1 MKAVR
6 LGSTG
11 IDVSEFFFGAGAIGG
26 IGSAE
31 STRGR
36 GLTVDE
42 GRQRLD
48 EAYAMGIKVID
59 TANSY
64 AGGESERTVGRWLS
78 DTGADVVVTTKV
90 GGRVE
95 PGQHDVSLRAD
106 HIGRQLVR
114 SIERLGRVDL
124 YLSHGPDESTSVAE
138 TLSAFAA
145 AQQAGLIRAFGCS
158 NVDAAQLEELLR
170 TADRLGIQRPGWVQN
185 GFSLLARQD
194 ERDLLPLVRSEGLG
208 YTPFSPLAGG
218 LLSDRY
224 LSGAP
229 PEPGSRID
237 VAGVMYADANS
248 AENLERVAELA
259 VIARKMGVST
269 SALALAWLRSHPA
282 VTAPIVSP
290 RTAERWTAVREAV
303 VRDLDGEIM
312 ERISDLFPPSAVA

>member
-1 MKAVR
+1 
-6 LGSTG
+6 
-11 IDVSEFFFGAGAIGG
+11 
-26 IGSAE
+26 
-31 STRGR
+31 
-36 GLTVDE
+36 
-42 GRQRLD
+42 
-48 EAYAMGIKVID
+48 MGIKVID

-64 AGGESERTVGRWLS
+64 AGGESERAVGRWLS
-78 DTGADVVVTTKV
+78 DTGADVLVTTKV
-90 GGRVE
+90 GSPVE

-106 HIGRQLVR
+106 HIERQLVR

-208 YTPFSPLAGG
+208 CTPFSPLAGG

>member
-1 MKAVR
+1 
-6 LGSTG
+6 
-11 IDVSEFFFGAGAIGG
+11 
-26 IGSAE
+26 
-31 STRGR
+31 
-36 GLTVDE
+36 
-42 GRQRLD
+42 
-48 EAYAMGIKVID
+48 MGIKVID

-95 PGQHDVSLRAD
+95 PGQHEVSLRAD

-208 YTPFSPLAGG
+208 CTPFSPLAGG

-237 VAGVMYADANS
+237 VAGVMYADAKLCGEPGTSGRARRHRSEDGCLHFGVGAGLVAQPPGRHRTHRIAAHGGAVDRGPGGGGPRPGRGDHGTDQRPVPAVSSRMTS
-248 AENLERVAELA
+248 AEGPTLA
-259 VIARKMGVST
+259 
-269 SALALAWLRSHPA
+269 
-282 VTAPIVSP
+282 
-290 RTAERWTAVREAV
+290 
-303 VRDLDGEIM
+303 
-312 ERISDLFPPSAVA
+312 

>member
-1 MKAVR
+1 
-6 LGSTG
+6 
-11 IDVSEFFFGAGAIGG
+11 
-26 IGSAE
+26 
-31 STRGR
+31 
-36 GLTVDE
+36 
-42 GRQRLD
+42 
-48 EAYAMGIKVID
+48 MGIKVID

-64 AGGESERTVGRWLS
+64 AGGKSERTVGRWLS

-95 PGQHDVSLRAD
+95 PGQHEVSLRAD

-269 SALALAWLRSHPA
+269 SALALAWLRSHRP
-282 VTAPIVSP
+282 SP
-290 RTAERWTAVREAV
+290 RPSCRHARRSSGPRSGRRWSSTWTGRSWNGSATCSR
-303 VRDLDGEIM
+303 RQQSHDIGRGPNSCLM
-312 ERISDLFPPSAVA
+312 ESCRRAQLALGGD

>member
-1 MKAVR
+1 MTPTHAPERYAEPTDSDCGNPQGIDYSDVLARRAGQRSRR
-6 LGSTG
+6 LG
-11 IDVSEFFFGAGAIGG
+11 
-26 IGSAE
+26 
-31 STRGR
+31 TRGR

-95 PGQHDVSLRAD
+95 PGQHEVSLRAD

-194 ERDLLPLVRSEGLG
+194 ERICCRWS
-208 YTPFSPLAGG
+208 
-218 LLSDRY
+218 
-224 LSGAP
+224 
-229 PEPGSRID
+229 
-237 VAGVMYADANS
+237 
-248 AENLERVAELA
+248 
-259 VIARKMGVST
+259 ARKGLVIPRSRRWPAGCCPIAT
-269 SALALAWLRSHPA
+269 SAVRRRSPA
-282 VTAPIVSP
+282 AGSMWP
-290 RTAERWTAVREAV
+290 A
-303 VRDLDGEIM
+303 
-312 ERISDLFPPSAVA
+312 